1 MRSSTYVTLGIG
13 LVVALLVAGSIE
25 IFASTDESESS
36 EAAAAAVVEHIDG
49 TDLSRV
55 KLTELGARRIGLETA
70 AVARGEGGTTTV
82 PYSALLYDQQ
92 GATWVYTTA
101 EPLTFQRAPVEVA
114 NVAGE
119 SVVLQRGLEPGTQIA
134 TVGVAELYGSEF
146 EISH

>member
-1 MRSSTYVTLGIG
+1 M
-13 LVVALLVAGSIE
+13 
-25 IFASTDESESS
+25 
-36 EAAAAAVVEHIDG
+36 
-49 TDLSRV
+49 
-55 KLTELGARRIGLETA
+55 
-70 AVARGEGGTTTV
+70 